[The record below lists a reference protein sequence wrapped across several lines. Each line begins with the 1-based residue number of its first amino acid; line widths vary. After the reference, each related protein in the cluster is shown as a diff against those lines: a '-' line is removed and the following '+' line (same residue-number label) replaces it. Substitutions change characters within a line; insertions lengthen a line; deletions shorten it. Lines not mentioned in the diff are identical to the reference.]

1 MTQVKSFLEA
11 EIVVVGAGLVGL
23 SAAIALKMAGKK
35 VVLVAANQPQIAT
48 DPDWDARVFAL
59 TIATQ
64 SWLKTLGVW
73 PNIDSSRVNPIHA
86 MHLWS
91 QANEAPLKLSAE
103 DANLSQLGV
112 MIENQQ
118 LTQALWQTVND
129 LNVTVIADVQC
140 AKLEHHP
147 QQVVL
152 QLSNHQMVSAKLL
165 VAADGVH
172 SWVRQQANIAT
183 TFKSFNQTAVV
194 ANFKAE
200 KSHGNIARQWFTP
213 HETMALLPLP
223 HQMVALVWSVSTEKA
238 SQLLTGTTDALAQSV
253 LEQSQGLLG
262 ELTLVSPTQTFALAQ
277 QTARQ
282 MIAERI
288 VLVGDAGHQIHPMA
302 GQGVNL
308 GFRDV
313 MELATL
319 TTNTHAMMDIGD
331 HGFLRQYE
339 RARKTDT
346 LMMNSLT
353 SGLDYLF
360 AEQQPFIKQLTHWGF
375 NQLKSQ
381 QNIKSFLIQQAA
393 A

>member
-1 MTQVKSFLEA
+1 
-11 EIVVVGAGLVGL
+11 
-23 SAAIALKMAGKK
+23 
-35 VVLVAANQPQIAT
+35 
-48 DPDWDARVFAL
+48 
-59 TIATQ
+59 
-64 SWLKTLGVW
+64 
-73 PNIDSSRVNPIHA
+73 
-86 MHLWS
+86 
-91 QANEAPLKLSAE
+91 
-103 DANLSQLGV
+103 
-112 MIENQQ
+112 
-118 LTQALWQTVND
+118 
-129 LNVTVIADVQC
+129 
-140 AKLEHHP
+140 
-147 QQVVL
+147 VVL
-152 QLSNHQMVSAKLL
+152 QLSNHQTVAAQLL

-172 SWVRQQANIAT
+172 SWVRQQANITT
-183 TFKSFNQTAVV
+183 TFKNFNQTAVV
-194 ANFKAE
+194 ANFKVE
-200 KSHGNIARQWFTP
+200 KSHGNIARQWFAP

-223 HQMVALVWSVSTEKA
+223 QQMVALVWSVSTEKA
-238 SQLLTGTTDALAQSV
+238 GQLLTGTTGALAQSV
-253 LEQSQGLLG
+253 LEQSQGILG
-262 ELTLVSPTQTFALAQ
+262 ELTPVSNSQAFPLAQ
-277 QTARQ
+277 QTAQQ

-331 HGFLRQYE
+331 HGFLRRYE

-360 AEQQPFIKQLTHWGF
+360 AEQQPYIKQLTHWGF

-381 QNIKSFLIQQAA
+381 QNIKRFLIQQAA